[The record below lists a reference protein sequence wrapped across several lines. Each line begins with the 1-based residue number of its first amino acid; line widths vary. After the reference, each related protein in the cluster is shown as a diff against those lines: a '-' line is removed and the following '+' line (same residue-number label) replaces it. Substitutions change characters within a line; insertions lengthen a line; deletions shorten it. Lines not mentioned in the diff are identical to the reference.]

1 MCQSGGK
8 FREKMMAKKKVAT
21 SPWENRRDS
30 GNTTQRIRWL
40 KFYPQ
45 TFSIL
50 FIAVFPIVNIMQIY
64 ELNLYVLTWKYDH
77 SFK

>member
-8 FREKMMAKKKVAT
+8 FREKMMARRK
-21 SPWENRRDS
+21 WQLENRTDS
-30 GNTTQRIRWL
+30 GSITQRIRSL

-50 FIAVFPIVNIMQIY
+50 FIAVFPVMNIM
-64 ELNLYVLTWKYDH
+64 
-77 SFK
+77 